1 MKNPIVG
8 KIIIN
13 IHQNNEISYSTPTNQ
28 IIGNMKIF
36 SQLFTSMANN
46 YLMMGSDF
54 IRTSLVV
61 CALLM
66 EKITNHYEE
75 VQRSFLRL
83 QQEEEPVQE
92 EIPRDKK
99 HTH

>member
-1 MKNPIVG
+1 
-8 KIIIN
+8 
-13 IHQNNEISYSTPTNQ
+13 
-28 IIGNMKIF
+28 
-36 SQLFTSMANN
+36 
-46 YLMMGSDF
+46 MMGSDF

-75 VQRSFLRL
+75 IQRNFLRL
-83 QQEEEPVQE
+83 QQEEQPVQE
-92 EIPRDKK
+92 ETPRDKK